1 MTEFD
6 TQLKKGTL
14 ELCILALVEKD
25 RKYGYDLVEQL
36 KTLGMI
42 ITEGTLYP
50 ILIRLRTDGYLE
62 ATWEES
68 EQGRPRKYYEITNK
82 GRQMLSESINQWKQ
96 YVTIVNTIISHKH
109 TKHGKLLFP
118 KPQA

>member
-1 MTEFD
+1 MAELD

-14 ELCILALVEKD
+14 ELCILALVQKE

-36 KTLGMI
+36 KVLGMI

-50 ILIRLRTDGYLE
+50 ILIRLRTDGYLV

-68 EQGRPRKYYEITNK
+68 DQGRPRKYYEITEK
-82 GRQMLSESINQWKQ
+82 GKQMLSESIKQWKE
-96 YVTIVNTIISHKH
+96 YVAIVNTIISHKH
-109 TKHGKLLFP
+109 T
-118 KPQA
+118 